1 MRLVKSPDDWVL
13 VPVMYSTPLKSGIQP
28 VVTGA
33 AEVHGMRLMK
43 TEKIRGA
50 KRKNQ
55 WEGFGIME

>member
-1 MRLVKSPDDWVL
+1 MRLLKSPDDSVL

-33 AEVHGMRLMK
+33 AETHGMKQMRI
-43 TEKIRGA
+43 EKIRRP

-55 WEGFGIME
+55 S

>member
-1 MRLVKSPDDWVL
+1 
-13 VPVMYSTPLKSGIQP
+13 MYSTPLKSGIQP